1 MNTRKFL
8 YLLIIAFFI
17 SGCEVKLG
25 PSQFWSKLFRTQ
37 TDSNYYQGK
46 STELVKALTEDVE
59 EYEINKVTVMDL
71 VDEENMAPI
80 LGEYFAS
87 RIVEAITKKYFFQDK
102 TFRVAQKGEVN
113 AVLEQLNL
121 KPSYLYNKEQ
131 IRLMGKAL
139 NSQAIITGRITD
151 LGTNIDRCH
160 ERRSDRIRHGT
171 LDPDQVRGRNASPT
185 LTSVTLDPTSNG
197 FSL

>member
-71 VDEENMAPI
+71 GDEENMAPI
-80 LGEYFAS
+80 LQE
-87 RIVEAITKKYFFQDK
+87 
-102 TFRVAQKGEVN
+102 
-113 AVLEQLNL
+113 
-121 KPSYLYNKEQ
+121 
-131 IRLMGKAL
+131 
-139 NSQAIITGRITD
+139 
-151 LGTNIDRCH
+151 
-160 ERRSDRIRHGT
+160 
-171 LDPDQVRGRNASPT
+171 
-185 LTSVTLDPTSNG
+185 
-197 FSL
+197 